1 MELYSCVFLKCD
13 TDIHFQVN
21 YDYFKVIFSVFFFPK
36 NTFKYVYKSLLCRP
50 PAPLTQLI
58 QMSWYIVLY
67 NFSMF
72 LYETQ
77 LQEQI
82 NTEHFGC
89 QDQTFLHELSS
100 FSQEQRSAAMIRIS
114 WHACSSN
121 ADMLQP

>member
-1 MELYSCVFLKCD
+1 MDGWNFTRVFLKCD
-13 TDIHFQVN
+13 TDNHFQVN
-21 YDYFKVIFSVFFFPK
+21 YDYFKVIFFFPK
-36 NTFKYVYKSLLCRP
+36 NTFKHVYNSLLCRP
-50 PAPLTQLI
+50 PAPLTQLV

-72 LYETQ
+72 LYEIQ
-77 LQEQI
+77 LQEQM

-114 WHACSSN
+114 WHARSRN
-121 ADMLQP
+121 AD